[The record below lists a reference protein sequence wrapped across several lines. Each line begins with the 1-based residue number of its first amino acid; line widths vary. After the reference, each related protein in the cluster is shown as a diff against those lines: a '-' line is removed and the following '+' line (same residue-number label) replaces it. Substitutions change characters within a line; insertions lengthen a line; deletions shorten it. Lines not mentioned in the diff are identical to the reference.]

1 MHTKIPMSLV
11 NAYNSAVVEIDLA
24 AGVYSISPADEQ
36 GASGIPSTLG
46 PHAWVITAHNPRSEV
61 LADTVNTER
70 HAQLLADVRAT
81 GCAHFNAIG
90 RSKDGA
96 WREASIAIVGL
107 GAAAAMALARKYGQL
122 AVFRIDQEGAQVV
135 WASG

>member
-1 MHTKIPMSLV
+1 MHTKVPMSLV
-11 NAYNSAVVEIDLA
+11 TAYNSAVVEIHLA
-24 AGVYSISPADEQ
+24 DGVYSVSPAEKQ
-36 GASGIPSTLG
+36 GASAIPSALG
-46 PHAWVITAHNPRSEV
+46 SYAWVITAHNPESKV

-96 WREASIAIVGL
+96 WREASVAIVGL
-107 GAAAAMALARKYGQL
+107 GEAAIMGLARKYGQL